1 MVPMIQA
8 DTHAITLPATVA
20 TPAEGTSTFFFDGEA
35 IHVIDRD
42 GVPCFVAGDV
52 ARAIGHRDAYAMTRL
67 LRDKEKGTHQVCTP
81 GGVQSVTVITEQG
94 LYRSILLRQ
103 TGGAKLAP
111 ATRDRIERFQDWV
124 TGEVLPTI
132 RRNGFYA
139 VPAAAPAPL
148 VIDVR
153 DKAQLSVIALQL
165 VQVNQEQAREIAD
178 LRVDLAE
185 SETRHELNRPRLEAY
200 EAFLD
205 DEGLCN
211 LRSAARAIDAPAEAF
226 FAWLKERSWIVKED
240 GWLQPGFE
248 RRRDKHMV
256 VRMRPADGKMRPQT
270 YVTRGGL
277 VFLRDRW
284 QAKLIVDAR
293 EAERARI
300 QSTLDL

>member
-1 MVPMIQA
+1 MIQA
-8 DTHAITLPATVA
+8 DTHAITLRAPAA
-20 TPAEGTSTFFFDGEA
+20 TPRPIVNMIDGAAVADSRDIAAFFGRSHKNVLQALGNAQANCSTEFARLNFQPVLVEGRTRTVLSHYLLTKDGFAFAVLGFTGPEAARFKEAYIAEFNRMAEE
-35 IHVIDRD
+35 
-42 GVPCFVAGDV
+42 
-52 ARAIGHRDAYAMTRL
+52 
-67 LRDKEKGTHQVCTP
+67 LRRP
-81 GGVQSVTVITEQG
+81 
-94 LYRSILLRQ
+94 
-103 TGGAKLAP
+103 
-111 ATRDRIERFQDWV
+111 
-124 TGEVLPTI
+124 
-132 RRNGFYA
+132 
-139 VPAAAPAPL
+139 PAPMA
-148 VIDVR
+148 IDVR

-165 VQVNQEQAREIAD
+165 IQVNQEQAREIST

-248 RRRDKHMV
+248 RRRDRHMV

-277 VFLRDRW
+277 VYLRDRW

-300 QSTLDL
+300 QATLDL

>member
-1 MVPMIQA
+1 MIQA
-8 DTHAITLPATVA
+8 DTHAITLRAPAA
-20 TPAEGTSTFFFDGEA
+20 TPRPIVNMIDGAAVADSRDIAAFFGRSHKNVLQALGNAQANCSTEFARLNFQPVLVEGRTRTVLSHYLLTKDGFAFAVLGFTGPEAARFKEAYIAEFNRMAEE
-35 IHVIDRD
+35 
-42 GVPCFVAGDV
+42 
-52 ARAIGHRDAYAMTRL
+52 
-67 LRDKEKGTHQVCTP
+67 LRRP
-81 GGVQSVTVITEQG
+81 
-94 LYRSILLRQ
+94 
-103 TGGAKLAP
+103 
-111 ATRDRIERFQDWV
+111 
-124 TGEVLPTI
+124 
-132 RRNGFYA
+132 
-139 VPAAAPAPL
+139 PAPMA
-148 VIDVR
+148 IDVR

-165 VQVNQEQAREIAD
+165 IQVNQEQAREIST

-226 FAWLKERSWIVKED
+226 FEWLKDRSWIVKED

-277 VFLRDRW
+277 VYLRDRW

-293 EAERARI
+293 EADRARI
-300 QSTLDL
+300 QRTLDL